1 MEGIYKK
8 INGKKYYK
16 FFLGDYYELI
26 DAFIENEV
34 KNISYNNNKRTL
46 YFTMKDNYMLNALR
60 LTKTMRIGNELNY
73 FFEGVYLDSLI
84 EDIVEKMKNYI
95 QNLIEKNVDEI
106 MIRIK

>member
-1 MEGIYKK
+1 MEGIYKIIK
-8 INGKKYYK
+8 GKKYYK
-16 FFLGDYYELI
+16 FFLGDYCELI
-26 DAFIENEV
+26 DALIENEV

-46 YFTMKDNYMLNALR
+46 YFTMKDNYTLNTLR

-84 EDIVEKMKNYI
+84 EDIIKKMKNYI
-95 QNLIEKNVDEI
+95 QNLIEKNIDEI